1 MEISKGDFLLVW
13 IFSSLKYC
21 FFPLRCWLFLEISN
35 GIDIVFSFVHNETAH
50 LKVSRRSERLVW
62 NHGHA
67 RLFHKKIK
75 EVNVHLEDNLGGHAF
90 FHLMI
95 LCCCP
100 RQIWAILW
108 ILFHENVFMC
118 GILWK
123 WKLLSHVPT
132 LCNHMDCGAWNSP
145 GQNTGVNSLSL
156 LQAIFSPRDQT

>member
-21 FFPLRCWLFLEISN
+21 FFPLRYWLFLEISN

-90 FHLMI
+90 FIWWSYAAAQGKSGQFFEYCFMRTY
-95 LCCCP
+95 LCVVFSGNESCSVMS
-100 RQIWAILW
+100 QLFATIWTVV
-108 ILFHENVFMC
+108 H
-118 GILWK
+118 GIL
-123 WKLLSHVPT
+123 
-132 LCNHMDCGAWNSP
+132 
-145 GQNTGVNSLSL
+145 
-156 LQAIFSPRDQT
+156 QARILE